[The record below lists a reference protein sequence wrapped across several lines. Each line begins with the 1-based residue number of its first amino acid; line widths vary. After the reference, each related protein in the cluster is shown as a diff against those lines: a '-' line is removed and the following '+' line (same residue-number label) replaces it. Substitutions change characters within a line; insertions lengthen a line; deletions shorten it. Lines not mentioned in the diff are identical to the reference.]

1 MAPPDT
7 KALTWARQAREGF
20 VALLVRALPDLAQAC
35 SERLEVLIDEPRPP
49 PEVQLRRDTWAGF
62 RQRRL
67 HWIRQCEQALQSA
80 LRARPASGGGARP
93 GASPRLELLAEG
105 AVDDQ
110 ILAARLAMR
119 VLDACSSEL
128 NELRLRIQ
136 HLEQREE
143 LPSGDVLLP
152 DGVARVLV
160 DQWLAL
166 PLTRE
171 GWSLVQDA
179 LAPLLAQRM
188 LAAYE
193 AANAFLVSRGVM
205 REIDLHALVRRAP
218 AGPAADRRRTAE
230 QHWPITGMGGDGA
243 VGSSTHSGTGRGGA
257 VSSGRFGQNS
267 FASSPGGWNS
277 LHSSGGSGGSGVGN
291 SGSGSGGSG
300 GSGSGGSGSG
310 GSGGSG
316 GGSGHAAQAAAGG
329 AARAPHDRMAVR
341 DETRLMTGST
351 PLARA
356 RMRAQGVVGQ
366 LKRLLGT
373 RVGED
378 FEATRAGAA
387 TSPGLRQALA
397 QTLPGVDDGLPGPHG
412 ADAPIE
418 RAVAALRQRSTEL
431 KAAAATPT
439 EKATIEVVALMF
451 QSILTEER
459 LPASVRLWFARLQMP
474 VLRVALAEPA
484 FFGALDHPARRLI
497 DRMGACVLGFDSD
510 ISPAQLED
518 EIRRVVQVIE
528 QYPETGRR
536 VFQLVYDEFEAFLAS
551 WLSGQGTP
559 GRVVSVA
566 QQIEQKEAMSV
577 QYTIELRKLLDE
589 VPVNED
595 IRSFLFKVWV
605 DVLALAS
612 VKYGP
617 QHAETVA
624 LKRLAS
630 ELLWAAS
637 GKADRGE
644 RARLIQQLPGLLQKL
659 RQGMALLGYPPS
671 VQDAHIQSV
680 SDTLTDAFLSR
691 TEAIAQDS
699 LDQLARRLAQLEDY
713 LPEGGVGDL
722 DLDNDSIELI
732 TGVDAS
738 NIEVI
743 RQGGSQPNEAMRAW
757 TGELQIGDWFGLDH
771 NGRLQQVQLAW
782 RSQHGQLYLFVTGG
796 GRCYLVQAHRV
807 AAYLQAGLLVPTEDE
822 ALTVRA
828 TRAALAKLDA
838 NPERLLS

>member
-1 MAPPDT
+1 MAYPDT
-7 KALTWARQAREGF
+7 NALTWARQAREGF
-20 VALLVRALPDLAQAC
+20 VVLLVGALPDLAQAC
-35 SERLEVLIDEPRPP
+35 SDRLEVLIDEARPP
-49 PEVQLRRDTWAGF
+49 AEVQLRRDTRARF
-62 RQRRL
+62 KQRRL
-67 HWIRQCEQALQSA
+67 HWIQQSERTLQLALKGRAALSA
-80 LRARPASGGGARP
+80 AVKS
-93 GASPRLELLAEG
+93 GASRRLELLAEG
-105 AVDDQ
+105 AMDDQ
-110 ILAARLAMR
+110 ILVARLTAR
-119 VLDACSSEL
+119 ILDVCSSEL
-128 NELRLRIQ
+128 NELRVRIQ

-143 LPSGDVLLP
+143 LPGGDVLLP

-171 GWSLVQDA
+171 GWQLVQDA

-193 AANAFLVSRGVM
+193 AANAFLVSQGVM
-205 REIDLHALVRRAP
+205 PEIDLHALVRRAQN
-218 AGPAADRRRTAE
+218 GPVPDRRWAAE
-230 QHWPITGMGGDGA
+230 GLWSGSGMGGDSGA
-243 VGSSTHSGTGRGGA
+243 FGNSTRSGTGRGGTGG
-257 VSSGRFGQNS
+257 SRFGQSS
-267 FASSPGGWNS
+267 FRSSPEGWNS
-277 LHSSGGSGGSGVGN
+277 LHSGSGGDGDAYPTPAGTLQTDATP
-291 SGSGSGGSG
+291 GGR
-300 GSGSGGSGSG
+300 
-310 GSGGSG
+310 
-316 GGSGHAAQAAAGG
+316 
-329 AARAPHDRMAVR
+329 AARH
-341 DETRLMTGST
+341 ETRLMTGST

-356 RMRAQGVVGQ
+356 RVRAQGVLGQ
-366 LKRLLGT
+366 LKRLLGE
-373 RVGED
+373 RMGGD
-378 FEATRAGAA
+378 FDAMRPGVS
-387 TSPGLRQALA
+387 TSPQLRQLLQ
-397 QTLPGVDDGLPGPHG
+397 QTSGAPAVGWPAGGGDGVSEFGD
-412 ADAPIE
+412 
-418 RAVAALRQRSTEL
+418 AVAALRERATEL

-459 LPASVRLWFARLQMP
+459 LPTSARLWFARLQMP

-484 FFGALDHPARRLI
+484 FFGSLDHPARRLI
-497 DRMGACVLGFDSD
+497 DRMGACVLGFESD
-510 ISPAQLED
+510 ISPAQLEE

-536 VFQLVYDEFEAFLAS
+536 VFKLVLEEFEAFLAR
-551 WLSGQGTP
+551 WLSSQGTT

-566 QQIEQKEAMSV
+566 QQIEQKETMSV
-577 QYTIELRKLLDE
+577 QYTIELRKLLDD
-589 VPVNED
+589 VPVNEEL
-595 IRSFLFKVWV
+595 RSFLFKVWV

-617 QHAETVA
+617 QHADTLA
-624 LKRLAS
+624 LKRVTS
-630 ELLWAAS
+630 DLLWAVS
-637 GKADRGE
+637 GKADRSE
-644 RARLIQQLPGLLQKL
+644 RARLIQQLPGLLQQL
-659 RQGMALLGYPPS
+659 RQGMGLLGYPPGL
-671 VQDAHIQSV
+671 QDVHIQSV

-691 TEAIAQDS
+691 TEAIPQTS

-713 LPEGGVGDL
+713 LPEDGGGDL

-743 RQGGSQPNEAMRAW
+743 RQGGSQPTESMRAW
-757 TGELQIGDWFGLDH
+757 TRELQIGDWFGLDH

-782 RSQHGQLYLFVTGG
+782 RSQHKQLYLFVTGG